1 MRWFVASRLSMLLEL
16 VTLCSH
22 FFLPK
27 FCCPALNIMPDWHST
42 LHSGCLWCW
51 IKHKCITNM
60 TVVCAQILLYLFGA
74 HQSASSQIAMDTE
87 RTVHTTSVCYIWW
100 VLVSF
105 SGMVAALTNE
115 RTRSKSVYFAH
126 CRDGNTYLLTEWL
139 KEALNLHSSAM
150 CAWTSSYILKRA
162 LRTETTCPPAIWWAC
177 RAQQLHLK
185 TIAQRHHK
193 RCGSQQIKFG
203 SYCC

>member
-1 MRWFVASRLSMLLEL
+1 
-16 VTLCSH
+16 
-22 FFLPK
+22 
-27 FCCPALNIMPDWHST
+27 MPDWHST
-42 LHSGCLWCW
+42 LHIGCLWCW

-115 RTRSKSVYFAH
+115 RTRSKSIYFAH
-126 CRDGNTYLLTEWL
+126 CRDGNVFADRVAERSTESSL
-139 KEALNLHSSAM
+139 VSYVCMDLIVYSETSFENRDDLSSSNLVGVSRSTTTPENNSTASSQKM
-150 CAWTSSYILKRA
+150 WISTN
-162 LRTETTCPPAIWWAC
+162 
-177 RAQQLHLK
+177 
-185 TIAQRHHK
+185 
-193 RCGSQQIKFG
+193 
-203 SYCC
+203 